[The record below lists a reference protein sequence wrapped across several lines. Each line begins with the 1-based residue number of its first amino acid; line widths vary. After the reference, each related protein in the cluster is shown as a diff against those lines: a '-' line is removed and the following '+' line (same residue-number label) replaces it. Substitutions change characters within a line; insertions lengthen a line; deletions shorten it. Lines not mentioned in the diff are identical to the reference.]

1 MSFAYQGNHRPVLAV
16 QPLDLDRNPSRRC
29 SFISSVHHQ
38 LIIKGI
44 SCEYSPA
51 ISKGQSQ
58 QSLVLSNPQRLLD
71 VAINIPGSLGGRLK
85 VSRQHIKPKDSI
97 IEGRKYFQ
105 LVAKNHSIV
114 HHSVHLNSKATS
126 QHHPLSTSAKY
137 RSTQCE
143 IDKKNVQLNI
153 RLAPHLT
160 CPLSM
165 YVLQSL

>member
-29 SFISSVHHQ
+29 SFTSSVHHQ
-38 LIIKGI
+38 LVIKGI

-58 QSLVLSNPQRLLD
+58 RSLVLSNPQRLLD
-71 VAINIPGSLGGRLK
+71 VAINIPGSLSGKLK

-97 IEGRKYFQ
+97 IEGWKYFQ
-105 LVAKNHSIV
+105 LVAENHNIV

-126 QHHPLSTSAKY
+126 QHHPLSASAKY
-137 RSTQCE
+137 HSTQL
-143 IDKKNVQLNI
+143 KTTRK
-153 RLAPHLT
+153 
-160 CPLSM
+160 CPA
-165 YVLQSL
+165 